1 MKLKLLSVIVLFFS
15 FTITSFATQT
25 SLATSGDK
33 GISAEKTLSSNY
45 KMNKVKTWVLK
56 AKFAVAKK
64 VQKVGKFLEKYGMD
78 LNDPVDKYL
87 WYAIIGVVGSVV
99 IFIIAA
105 LTISALWYIGYLLN
119 LAGWLS
125 FLYWIYL
132 KFLQ

>member
-1 MKLKLLSVIVLFFS
+1 MKLKLLSVIVLLFS
-15 FTITSFATQT
+15 CTFTSFATHT
-25 SLATSGDK
+25 ALATAGDE
-33 GISAEKTLSSNY
+33 GISAEQTFSTNY
-45 KMNKVKTWVLK
+45 KMNKVKMWVMK

-64 VQKVGKFLEKYGMD
+64 AQKVAKFMEKLGMD
-78 LNDPVDKYL
+78 LSDPVDKYL

-105 LTISALWYIGYLLN
+105 FTFSALWYLGYLLN